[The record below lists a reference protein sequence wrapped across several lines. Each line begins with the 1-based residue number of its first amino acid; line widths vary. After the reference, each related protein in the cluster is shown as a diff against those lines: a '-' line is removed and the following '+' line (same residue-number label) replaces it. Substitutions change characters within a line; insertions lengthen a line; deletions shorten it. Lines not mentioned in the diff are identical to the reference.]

1 MSAVPVQKPIIV
13 TRPKPQ
19 LRVEQGTAPSTASR
33 VLSRSAALASVTLAV
48 FFASSL
54 AGQVMVE
61 KARRDGL
68 HAVGRARDAAKE
80 VALLRQS
87 VQDMTQPSRV
97 DEWAQ
102 ENGFVS
108 PDSLV
113 AQSSPKDSDAKTDN

>member
-19 LRVEQGTAPSTASR
+19 LRVEQGVRPSTLSRVASR
-33 VLSRSAALASVTLAV
+33 AVVFGVLTVGV

-61 KARRDGL
+61 KARRDGI
-68 HAVGRARDAAKE
+68 RASQRLKSASKEQAILRDRVLSMTRAS
-80 VALLRQS
+80 S
-87 VQDMTQPSRV
+87 VSA
-97 DEWAQ
+97 WAQ

-108 PDSLV
+108 LDTV
-113 AQSSPKDSDAKTDN
+113 AEEGDGVTTD

>member
-1 MSAVPVQKPIIV
+1 MSAVPVQKPIIIA
-13 TRPKPQ
+13 RPKPQ
-19 LRVEQGTAPSTASR
+19 LRVEQGTKPAVASTLFAK
-33 VLSRSAALASVTLAV
+33 SAALALFVVAV

-68 HAVGRARDAAKE
+68 RAVGRAREAAKE
-80 VALLRQS
+80 VALLRDK
-87 VQDMTQPSRV
+87 VQAMTQASAV
-97 DEWAQ
+97 DNWAQ

-113 AQSSPKDSDAKTDN
+113 AQNPQDADAKADN